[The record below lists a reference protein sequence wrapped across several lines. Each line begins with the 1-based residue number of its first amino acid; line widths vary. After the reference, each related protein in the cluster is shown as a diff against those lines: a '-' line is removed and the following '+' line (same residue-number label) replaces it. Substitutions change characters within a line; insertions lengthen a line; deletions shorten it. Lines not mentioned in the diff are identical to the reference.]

1 MPKYYI
7 SKGNILTPTCLIKL
21 LEKTDKDP
29 KAFKNSKLVKYEKV
43 QITVSERSKFSISV
57 DTCYTDPK
65 TMEVKLKFM
74 DECPEEKY
82 NAIISMFSN
91 EIPQVF
97 EKLNSI
103 LQNNK

>member
-1 MPKYYI
+1 MSQYYI
-7 SKGNILTPTCLIKL
+7 SKGNIFTPTCLIKL

-43 QITVSERSKFSISV
+43 QITVRERWQFSISV

-65 TMEVKLKFM
+65 AMETKLKFM

-82 NAIISMFSN
+82 NAIINMFSN
-91 EIPQVF
+91 EIHQVF
-97 EKLNSI
+97 EKLNGI
-103 LQNNK
+103 VQNKK